1 MQESVLALN
10 KRSDKPKVLRRNGM
24 IPGVIYGDKFT
35 EGIPVEFEK
44 SVFTKIVIKHGTS
57 AKISTEFD
65 GKKNLAIIKEI
76 QRDAVTREPIHVDL
90 FMVSQSQDL
99 RMKIPVVFTGVSVL
113 ERKEWLLQTYGG
125 KIDISGKAK
134 LMPESIS
141 FDVSEKQIHDSITVA
156 EIKLD
161 EGLRIHNDPSEILA
175 SVSELKRKVEV
186 VEETEE
192 AAATAG
198 ATPVEASAENASD
211 AEKPAEE

>member
-24 IPGVIYGDKFT
+24 LQGVIYGDKFA

-44 SVFTKIVIKHGTS
+44 SAFTKIVIKHGTS

-76 QRDAVTREPIHVDL
+76 QRDAVTHEPIHVDL

-141 FDVSEKQIHDSITVA
+141 IDVSEKQIHDSITVA

-198 ATPVEASAENASD
+198 TTPVEEAAQNAPD
-211 AEKPAEE
+211 TEKPAEE